1 MLFEQTVVLAPDPCP
16 QRALLRGA
24 GPSPRASP
32 LQKACGH
39 WPTQPASQQTPSRSP
54 PAAPPP
60 QLSTGLEGEAH
71 LTEGTLG
78 SGEVE
83 PLPHSQLRPGHL
95 IPEARISLVSG
106 PLGELRASEHPQ
118 PGSNFPKTPDSLGIT
133 FMLSDGHGPAV
144 LAPLGMGCKNRQADL
159 KGRDSSFLGLSL
171 NPSCCLLL
179 PGWALPGCKRP
190 PDRAWSTPPHTNS
203 ALGPC

>member
-1 MLFEQTVVLAPDPCP
+1 MSKLSCWPLTHALRGPSSGEQGLPPGQVLSRRPVAIGLLSLLPSRPHP
-16 QRALLRGA
+16 EALLQ
-24 GPSPRASP
+24 
-32 LQKACGH
+32 LH
-39 WPTQPASQQTPSRSP
+39 PA
-54 PAAPPP
+54 

-95 IPEARISLVSG
+95 IPEARISLISG

-144 LAPLGMGCKNRQADL
+144 PAPLGMGCKNRQADL

-190 PDRAWSTPPHTNS
+190 PGRAWSTPPHTNS